1 MNKITLPVKRP
12 FEIRSFIFIVVLL
25 IPAAYIF
32 LPYSLT
38 LSPNS
43 LGPLGLLLFLLAMLV
58 IVAICAILAAIG
70 LYLAGRIGLGL
81 PFIEGWLKKESIRD
95 QFWGVLTISVIIG
108 VVTALIITVLNGFVF
123 GPPLQAELESSGVT
137 IPESI
142 QPPAWQGFLASISAA
157 INEEVIFRLFGV
169 TLLAFFG
176 GLLFHDSEGRPHPAV
191 LWVSI
196 IFIAVVF
203 GLAHLPTV
211 ALIGIPWTPLVITQA
226 IVLNGVGGV
235 AFGWLY
241 WTRGLESAMIA
252 HFSADIVLHVILV
265 SLV

>member
-1 MNKITLPVKRP
+1 MNKITLPIKRP
-12 FEIRSFIFIVVLL
+12 FDIRSFIFIAVLL
-25 IPAAYIF
+25 IPAAYII

-38 LSPNS
+38 ISPTT
-43 LGPLGLLLFLLAMLV
+43 LELLGLPLLLLATLV
-58 IVAICAILAAIG
+58 NVAIYAVLAAIG

-95 QFWGVLTISVIIG
+95 QFWGVLAISVIIG
-108 VVTALIITVLNGFVF
+108 VAAALTITVLNGFVF
-123 GPPLQAELESSGVT
+123 GPPLQAELESSGIT

-191 LWVSI
+191 LWISI

-211 ALIGIPWTPLVITQA
+211 VLVGVPLTPLVITQA

-265 SLV
+265 LLV

>member
-1 MNKITLPVKRP
+1 MNKISLPTKCP
-12 FEIRSFIFIVVLL
+12 FDIRSFIFIVILL
-25 IPAAYIF
+25 IPAAYLI

-38 LSPNS
+38 ISPTT
-43 LGPLGLLLFLLAMLV
+43 LELLGLPLLLLVTLV
-58 IVAICAILAAIG
+58 NVAIYAVLAAIG

-95 QFWGVLTISVIIG
+95 QFWGVLAISVSIG
-108 VVTALIITVLNGFVF
+108 VVTALIITALNGFVF

-157 INEEVIFRLFGV
+157 ISEEVIFRLFGV

-211 ALIGIPWTPLVITQA
+211 ALVGVPLTPLVITQA
-226 IVLNGVGGV
+226 IVLNGVGGI

-265 SLV
+265 LLV